1 MGDVSEERVGRTV
14 LLPADPDEVWV
25 TLTTPEELS
34 GWLGEVLELDLR
46 PGGSL
51 VVREADGSTR
61 RGLVEAAEPGRS
73 LSFRWRR
80 LAGAG
85 ISLEVGE
92 ATRVTFLLE
101 LDPVGTRLTVTEE
114 TVPLVWA
121 GATR

>member
-1 MGDVSEERVGRTV
+1 MSEERVRRTV
-14 LLPADPDEVWV
+14 LLPADPEEVWV

-34 GWLGEVLELDLR
+34 GWLGEVLELELR

-51 VVREADGSTR
+51 VVREADGGTR
-61 RGLVEAAEPGRS
+61 RGLVEAADPGRS

-101 LDPVGTRLTVTEE
+101 LDPAGTRLTVTEE
-114 TVPLVWA
+114 TVPLVSA
-121 GATR
+121 GATG

>member
-1 MGDVSEERVGRTV
+1 MGEDSVRRTV
-14 LLPADPDEVWV
+14 VLPASPDEVWV
-25 TLTTPEELS
+25 SLTASEELS
-34 GWLGEVLELDLR
+34 GWFGEVLDLELW

-85 ISLEVGE
+85 ISFGVGG
-92 ATRVTFLLE
+92 ATRVTFVLE
-101 LDPVGTRLTVTEE
+101 PDAAGTRLTVTEE
-114 TVPLVWA
+114 TVPLVSA
-121 GATR
+121 EVGG